1 MENTIKNDLQIAKQ
15 RRLLLVFVLG
25 SLTALGPLS
34 MDMYLPALPHVAD
47 SLQTTASLTQLSIT
61 TCLLGLAAGQLVFGP
76 LSDMKGRRKPL
87 LINIILYII
96 FTFLCGMASSVWV
109 FIIFRFLQGFTGAA
123 GIVIARA
130 AARDMYSGKDLTK
143 FMALLAIVMGA
154 APILS
159 PVFGGIILKWIS
171 WQAVFFVLSGIG
183 VLLFLSVLFFLPETL
198 EQDKRLQGD
207 AFAAVKSFGTL
218 LQDRTF
224 VGIAFSQAFI
234 SMGMFAY
241 IATSPFV
248 LQAIYGVS
256 PQEYAYIFG
265 LNGIGII
272 VMAQVAGRI
281 VHKVSEV
288 KIMFTAIISAL
299 IGGTLLLLVV
309 FFHLPLPMMI
319 LALFMVVAT
328 VGLMNTTSFSLAM
341 SRQGHMAGSASAFL
355 GILPFAGGAL
365 VSPLTG
371 VLGDH
376 NMIPMGVVIFT
387 CSLCAFLIFTFRVRK
402 QLATY

>member
-1 MENTIKNDLQIAKQ
+1 MTNAIKNDLQIAKQ

-47 SLQTTASLTQLSIT
+47 SLHTTASLTQLSIT
-61 TCLLGLAAGQLVFGP
+61 TCLLGLATGQLVFGP

-87 LINIILYII
+87 LINIIFYII
-96 FTFLCGMASSVWV
+96 FSFLCGISSSVWM
-109 FIIFRFLQGFTGAA
+109 FIILRFLQGFTGAA

-130 AARDMYSGKDLTK
+130 AARDMYSGKELTK

-159 PVFGGIILKWIS
+159 PVFGGFILKWIS
-171 WQAVFFVLSGIG
+171 WQAVFFVLSSIG

-218 LQDRTF
+218 FQDHTF
-224 VGIAFSQAFI
+224 VGIAFSQAFVSI
-234 SMGMFAY
+234 VMFAY
-241 IATSPFV
+241 IAASPFV
-248 LQAIYGVS
+248 LQTIYGVS
-256 PQEYAYIFG
+256 PQQYSYIFG
-265 LNGIGII
+265 LNGVGII
-272 VMAQVAGRI
+272 IMAQVAGRI
-281 VHKVSEV
+281 VHKVSEAQ
-288 KIMFTAIISAL
+288 IMFTAIISAL
-299 IGGTLLLLVV
+299 LGGSLLLFVV
-309 FFHLPLPMMI
+309 FFHLPLPVMI

-341 SRQGHMAGSASAFL
+341 SRQGHIAGSASAFL

-371 VLGDH
+371 VLGDN
-376 NMIPMGVVIFT
+376 NMIPM
-387 CSLCAFLIFTFRVRK
+387 
-402 QLATY
+402 